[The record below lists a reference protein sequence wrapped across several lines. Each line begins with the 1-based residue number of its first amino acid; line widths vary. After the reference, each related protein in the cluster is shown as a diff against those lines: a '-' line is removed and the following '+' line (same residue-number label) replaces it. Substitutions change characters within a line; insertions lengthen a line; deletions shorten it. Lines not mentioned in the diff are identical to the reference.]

1 MFTKVSERLYLA
13 FIFKMGKKTPAQKIR
28 AVELRQ
34 IEKSKRRQAFFI
46 TDYIQAKYYNHY
58 HEAACFF
65 NALNIMYPVKPDLRK
80 TPEYRSWRAE
90 MTTGQNVA
98 KPRRTETYQSINI
111 PVHYQPQSPEPQ
123 SPQNPEQRQHQS
135 PQRNQETQHESPQR
149 NQETQHESPQSNQE
163 THHQSPEPESPQN
176 SEQHQHQL
184 LWEDNMELKIPLFNY
199 QPSTPRNPEP
209 SVIAQT
215 VETVTEQVLEQSDN
229 LNQLPDANALNDTA
243 YTDINENIS
252 RIINELRQD
261 PNLQN
266 IFDDMELCEN
276 IEIGEDIRL
285 EQELLNW

>member
-1 MFTKVSERLYLA
+1 MAYDWLNMFTKVSERLYLA
-13 FIFKMGKKTPAQKIR
+13 FIFNMGKKTPAQKIR

-34 IEKSKRRQAFFI
+34 IEKSKRRQALFI

-65 NALNIMYPVKPDLRK
+65 NALNIMYPIKPDLRK
-80 TPEYRSWRAE
+80 TPEYQSWKAE
-90 MTTGQNVA
+90 MTTGQNVT
-98 KPRRTETYQSINI
+98 KRRRTETYRSINI

-135 PQRNQETQHESPQR
+135 PQRNQETQHESPQ
-149 NQETQHESPQSNQE
+149 NNQE

-176 SEQHQHQL
+176 PEQRQHHL

-209 SVIAQT
+209 SVIVQSI
-215 VETVTEQVLEQSDN
+215 ETVTEQVLEQSDN
-229 LNQLPDANALNDTA
+229 LNQLPDAN
-243 YTDINENIS
+243 TDNNEDIS
-252 RIINELRQD
+252 RILNELRQD
-261 PNLQN
+261 PDLQN

-276 IEIGEDIRL
+276 IEIEDIRL